1 MEDNL
6 TFDNLYELLEKFSK
20 TSETNKKFAEAMSE
34 RISKGIN
41 WNKILYLFYFNS
53 KHRGWLTACYKL
65 NFICFNCGYSG
76 FSLLGVTIDMKQYF
90 IDIK

>member
-1 MEDNL
+1 MLCNELMVYTICITVGAYLCRSWKMEDNL

-41 WNKILYLFYFNS
+41 WNEILYLFYFNI
-53 KHRGWLTACYKL
+53 KHRG
-65 NFICFNCGYSG
+65 
-76 FSLLGVTIDMKQYF
+76 
-90 IDIK
+90 